1 MMRLLAL
8 LCAAASAAGCCEFSG
23 PRWHG
28 RVSDHFDGAKFHNQV
43 PGVAPGALTVARWQL
58 ARHPHAWPAF
68 AAAAAARPAPREPG
82 LRVTL
87 VNHATVLI
95 QIAGVN
101 VLTDPIWGE
110 IAGPVPFLG
119 RKRHRPPGVRIE
131 DLPPIDVVLI
141 SHDHY
146 DHLEIAALQRIV
158 ALHHPRIVAGLGMA
172 KLLATYGIHGATDLD
187 WWRWTSVGSVQI
199 WGLPARHGCRRGACD
214 DDARLWLSFLL
225 RTSGGDV
232 YFAGDTGYGP
242 HLQQIADRFGPP
254 RLALLPIGP
263 GAPRELF
270 GAVHLDA
277 REAVRAARVLGA
289 ADNLPIHFGTFA
301 QGDEGDGEAERTLRE
316 ALLQPGS
323 PRFTV
328 LQNGESWGA
337 AAEGAQPASGAPPA
351 TSSPA
356 AGGS

>member
-28 RVSDHFDGAKFHNQV
+28 RPTDHFDGTRFHNQV
-43 PGVAPGALTVARWQL
+43 PGVAPDAVAVARWRL
-58 ARHPHAWPAF
+58 ARHPGAWPAF
-68 AAAAAARPAPREPG
+68 AVVAPAAPPPQRVPG

-95 QIAGVN
+95 QVAGLN

-110 IAGPVPFLG
+110 IAGPVSYLG
-119 RKRHRPPGVRIE
+119 RKRHRPPGLRLE
-131 DLPPIDVVLI
+131 DLPPIDVVLL

-146 DHLEIAALQRIV
+146 DHLDVPALE
-158 ALHHPRIVAGLGMA
+158 RIVAGLGIA
-172 KLLATYGIHGATDLD
+172 KLLATFGIHGATDLD
-187 WWRWTSVGSVQI
+187 WWQWTAAGGVQI

-225 RTSGGDV
+225 RTPQGDV

-242 HLQQIADRFGPP
+242 HFQAIADRFGPP
-254 RLALLPIGP
+254 RLALFPIAP
-263 GAPRELF
+263 GTPRDLF
-270 GAVHLDA
+270 GPVHIDA
-277 REAVRAARVLGA
+277 KEAVRAARVLGA
-289 ADNLPIHFGTFA
+289 ADNVPIHFGTFA
-301 QGDEGDGEAERTLRE
+301 QGDEGDGEAEQALRE
-316 ALLQPGS
+316 ALAVPGS

-328 LQNGESWGA
+328 LRNGETLSV
-337 AAEGAQPASGAPPA
+337 EPA

>member
-8 LCAAASAAGCCEFSG
+8 LCAAAAAGGCCEFSG

-28 RVSDHFDGAKFHNQV
+28 RVSDHFDGEKFHNQI
-43 PGVAPGALTVARWQL
+43 PGKAPGAVAVARWRL
-58 ARHPHAWPAF
+58 ERHPGPWPDF
-68 AAAAAARPAPREPG
+68 AAVAPAAPPPQRVAG

-95 QIAGVN
+95 QVAGLN
-101 VLTDPIWGE
+101 ILTDPIWGE
-110 IAGPVPFLG
+110 IAGPVQYLG
-119 RKRHRPPGVRIE
+119 RKRHRPPGLRLE
-131 DLPPIDVVLI
+131 DLPPIDVVLL

-146 DHLEIAALQRIV
+146 DHLDVPALQRIV
-158 ALHHPRIVAGLGMA
+158 AAHHPRIVAGLGMA
-172 KLLATYGIHGATDLD
+172 QLLATFEIHGTTDLD
-187 WWRWTSVGSVQI
+187 WWQWTAFEGVQI

-225 RTSGGDV
+225 RTPQGDV

-242 HLQQIADRFGPP
+242 HFQQIADRFGPP
-254 RLALLPIGP
+254 RLALLPIAP
-263 GAPRELF
+263 GTPRALF
-270 GAVHLDA
+270 GAVHMDA
-277 REAVRAARVLGA
+277 PEAVRAARVLDA
-289 ADNLPIHFGTFA
+289 AENIPIHFGTFA
-301 QGDEGDGEAERTLRE
+301 QGDEGDGDAERALRE
-316 ALLQPGS
+316 ALRAEGG

-328 LQNGESWGA
+328 LHNGESWA
-337 AAEGAQPASGAPPA
+337 AAPKAAGAQAA